1 MKHDPWRKDGH
12 CCRLQASALFYSK
25 CGFFYS
31 MFTPLAFFVDALPVG
46 DAASVS
52 LSSVRWSKHMK
63 SHDGVHA
70 AFGGGPPLCHLGCR

>member
-1 MKHDPWRKDGH
+1 
-12 CCRLQASALFYSK
+12 
-25 CGFFYS
+25 
-31 MFTPLAFFVDALPVG
+31 MFTPLAFSVDALPVG